1 MRRIKA
7 TKTAYAF
14 AKISDDEYI
23 RIQKRA
29 NERWR
34 KGMRVFREAV
44 TKARGV
50 SDAKA
55 DSVRRSR

>member
-1 MRRIKA
+1 MRLIKA

-14 AKISDDEYI
+14 AEISDEEYI

-34 KGMRVFREAV
+34 KGMQIFREAV
-44 TKARGV
+44 AKARRI
-50 SDAKA
+50 SDAEA
-55 DSVRRSR
+55 DSVHRSR